1 MKRNLLFSMLSGLV
15 MTAVPA
21 GATIVVITAVDLPGC
36 DVLYVPSVPLAEEF
50 GNPDTFPEGE
60 WINHMSSPSS
70 QTVCDTPLIDP
81 VNGVIDNPLIS
92 NRRITI
98 ENLQTFDIPDLFY
111 VVGGASN
118 QIPAGTFSNYDGM
131 VNGAFAMQIDR
142 IGVNRPL
149 VFESLDQDQIF
160 QAGEIWQFVVQ
171 DYVGQGTGGAFFSP
185 GIVGNDTLP
194 SIIVPEPAGIALS
207 VLGGLLVL
215 RRRR

>member
-1 MKRNLLFSMLSGLV
+1 MKRNLLFLMLSGLV

-36 DVLYVPSVPLAEEF
+36 DVLSIPSLPLAEEL
-50 GNPDTFPEGE
+50 GNTETFPEGE
-60 WINHMSSPSS
+60 WITHSSSLS
-70 QTVCDTPLIDP
+70 TQTVCDTPLIDP
-81 VNGVIDNPLIS
+81 LNGVIDDLLIS

-118 QIPAGTFSNYDGM
+118 QIPAATFGNYDGM
-131 VNGAFAMQIDR
+131 VNGAFAMKIDS

-149 VFESLDQDQIF
+149 IYESLIWDGIF
-160 QAGEIWQFVVQ
+160 QTGETWQFVVQ

-185 GIVGNDTLP
+185 GIVGTDTLP
-194 SIIVPEPAGIALS
+194 SIIVPEPAGMALS
-207 VLGGLLVL
+207 VLGGLLLL